1 VVAVIASRVVTA
13 RATAAERR
21 ALAWF
26 ALAALVPF
34 ALLATWAHF
43 APTPAWEIDLVTAL
57 AMGNGLGADVLTT
70 INTLG
75 NLQNWA
81 IFTLVVAVVVAIARG
96 ARSGLLVGAAFI
108 VDIVASLVKLGV
120 ERGRPDT
127 DAAHLLF
134 GADSFGFPSGH
145 TARVAAL
152 VGVVIW
158 AFAPAR
164 WRLPLSL
171 ALAVILG
178 LVMAYARISL
188 GVHFPIDTLGG
199 LLLGLGWFAL
209 IVAALG

>member
-1 VVAVIASRVVTA
+1 MTA
-13 RATAAERR
+13 FRATATRTAADERR
-21 ALAWF
+21 RLLWLALAT
-26 ALAALVPF
+26 AIPF
-34 ALLATWAHF
+34 AMLAIWAHF
-43 APTPAWEIDLVTAL
+43 EPTPQWEINLVTAL
-57 AMGNGLGADVLTT
+57 AMGSGVSADVLTT

-81 IFTLVVAVVVAIARG
+81 IFTAVAAVAVAIARG
-96 ARSGLLVGAAFI
+96 PRLGILVGLSFV
-108 VDIVASLVKLGV
+108 VDFVASLVKLFV

-158 AFAPAR
+158 SFAPAR
-164 WRLPLSL
+164 WRLPLSV
-171 ALAVILG
+171 AFAVVLG

-199 LLLGLGWFAL
+199 LLLGLAWFAL
-209 IVAALG
+209 IVATLG